1 MPQMIVNSYTE
12 SNTIISC
19 LSYMNQDRTTRRR
32 KRRQGGGGRG
42 EGEGG
47 LGGTIGEIF

>member
-1 MPQMIVNSYTE
+1 
-12 SNTIISC
+12 
-19 LSYMNQDRTTRRR
+19 MNQDRTTRRR

-42 EGEGG
+42 EGG